1 MGSQQTFSK
10 NNTDGEQPM
19 ENKNSIGATEIGAV
33 GVGSGGV
40 IKQIEEDQLQQLNHL
55 IHLANDL
62 CLAYGTARRRLENS
76 KLIEIFTDLDKSHD
90 RFRIQLGEC
99 VTNLGH
105 TPPETG
111 DLHSMI
117 ERGRVVIGELQGDE
131 GIVRAM
137 AKNEEELADA
147 FREAILDQLLPANV
161 LEIVKQALAHEDSH
175 RAYYNKLLRQF

>member
-1 MGSQQTFSK
+1 
-10 NNTDGEQPM
+10 M

-90 RFRIQLGEC
+90 IFRIQLGEC
-99 VTNLGH
+99 
-105 TPPETG
+105 
-111 DLHSMI
+111 
-117 ERGRVVIGELQGDE
+117 
-131 GIVRAM
+131 VRAM